1 MNKKYIKKY
10 DNRPHSFSMDETL
23 FQEFKRSCK
32 ENGLTVSK
40 VLRASIESYMLTKLR
55 TDHANGEAMAEEV

>member
-1 MNKKYIKKY
+1 
-10 DNRPHSFSMDETL
+10 MDETL

-55 TDHANGEAMAEEV
+55 TDHVNGEAMAEEV